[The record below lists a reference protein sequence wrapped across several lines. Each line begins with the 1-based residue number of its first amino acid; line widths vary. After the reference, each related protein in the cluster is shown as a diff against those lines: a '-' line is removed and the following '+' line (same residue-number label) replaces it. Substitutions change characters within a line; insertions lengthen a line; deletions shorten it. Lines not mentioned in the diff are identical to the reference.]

1 MHPTLVSTIY
11 SAHNACQ
18 RMNITVAFA
27 QQLEKMYSYFTWQK
41 GQQKQ
46 GRPCLVA
53 LSSWEVREKRVIQ
66 ASSYPCMPNITL
78 SCFSRCKPSLIRK
91 RIVCWFFSYR
101 FLSIS
106 DRIVCSKSPR
116 ECGGARRAE
125 RRAARNNRIEC
136 PLNRNARRS
145 RGGALTAMFTRA
157 RLYALPYPFSQAS
170 HASAL
175 LYCNNR
181 IYDLLKFTTASAWL
195 ESQAGTSDTNCRLS
209 TSWQTKGSL
218 RKVHMNLW

>member
-1 MHPTLVSTIY
+1 
-11 SAHNACQ
+11 
-18 RMNITVAFA
+18 
-27 QQLEKMYSYFTWQK
+27 
-41 GQQKQ
+41 
-46 GRPCLVA
+46 
-53 LSSWEVREKRVIQ
+53 
-66 ASSYPCMPNITL
+66 MPNITL

-157 RLYALPYPFSQAS
+157 RLYALPYPFFQAS
-170 HASAL
+170 PASAL
-175 LYCNNR
+175 LYTV
-181 IYDLLKFTTASAWL
+181 ITEFTIFSNPPQ
-195 ESQAGTSDTNCRLS
+195 QAPDWSRKQEHLT
-209 TSWQTKGSL
+209 L
-218 RKVHMNLW
+218 RDRQKDRCARCI